1 MANPRYPAGMDDEGN
16 IGCRTGLKPTCYM
29 SMNETIQAWRARG
42 PQYSGSSACFYKW
55 AYIMYAL
62 LTAKKGE
69 DVGCNNYNY
78 QYAAAVSESGVSR
91 IILTADQA
99 NNLYVGSNV
108 IIGNIEGN
116 KDRG

>member
-1 MANPRYPAGMDDEGN
+1 
-16 IGCRTGLKPTCYM
+16 
-29 SMNETIQAWRARG
+29 
-42 PQYSGSSACFYKW
+42 
-55 AYIMYAL
+55 MYAL

-69 DVGCNNYNY
+69 DVGCNSYSY

-108 IIGNIEGN
+108 IIGNTEGN
-116 KDRG
+116 NDRG